1 MLCLKNLDVL
11 STGDTSGGSYFEKAQ
26 GMFTGNQVSSTH
38 LENQHCAILY
48 FYPQKRTKCLLQG

>member
-26 GMFTGNQVSSTH
+26 GMFTGNQVNSTH

-48 FYPQKRTKCLLQG
+48 FYP